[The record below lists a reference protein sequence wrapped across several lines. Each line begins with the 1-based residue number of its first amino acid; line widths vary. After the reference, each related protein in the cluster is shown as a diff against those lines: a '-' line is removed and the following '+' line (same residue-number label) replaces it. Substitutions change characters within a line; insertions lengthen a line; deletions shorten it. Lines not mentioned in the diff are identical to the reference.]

1 MRYWAIAP
9 WFSEDPGDWQK
20 MWSYD
25 LRHDVISAGWSQAG
39 DVSQLT
45 TREAIRRRLGRDA
58 SDAGVGALWAFYQ
71 TVRPRDIVVA
81 RKGRKMIAAVGTVTR
96 RGFYDP
102 GRARRVGLD
111 PAFPNF
117 LGVKWHARPRNKEL
131 RHAEFGQQTVHEID
145 AAKYR
150 RLVGTFQPED
160 DRDVFPEGREL
171 FRQHRSLERNQRLVE
186 CAKRRRRERDPLLRC
201 QVCGFSFAEV
211 YGDVGEGFIEAHHT
225 RPLAKK
231 KSPAGT
237 RVEDLALVC
246 SNCHR
251 ILHRWKARP
260 GLEGLRRVLTKR
272 SGARQL
278 RQT

>member
-25 LRHDVISAGWSQAG
+25 LRHNVISVGWSQAG

-58 SDAGVGALWAFYQ
+58 SGAGVGALCALYQ
-71 TVRPRDIVVA
+71 TVRAGDIVVA
-81 RKGRKMIAAVGTVTR
+81 RNGRKMIAAVGTVIR
-96 RGFYDP
+96 PGFYDP
-102 GRARRVGLD
+102 LRAQRVGLD

-117 LGVKWHARPRNKEL
+117 LGVRWHARPRNVEL
-131 RHAEFGQQTVHEID
+131 RQPEFGQQTLHEIG

-160 DRDVFPEGREL
+160 DGDVFPEGREL

-186 CAKRRRRERDPLLRC
+186 CAKRRAWERDRLLRC
-201 QVCGFSFAEV
+201 EACGFSFAET
-211 YGDVGEGFIEAHHT
+211 YRDIGDGFIEAHHT
-225 RPLAKK
+225 RPLAGKR
-231 KSPAGT
+231 SPTGT

-251 ILHRWKARP
+251 MLHRGEAR
-260 GLEGLRRVLTKR
+260 LDVAGLRRVLTKR
-272 SGARQL
+272 SAGRASR
-278 RQT
+278 RP